1 MKNLIELAIDFA
13 TEAHKGQTRWDK
25 TPYINHPIAVMDLA
39 IDFYRKDAF
48 SLYGEFYKIAAEQYT
63 GPVKDYENYI
73 RIVALFH
80 DICED
85 VENYKNKEYN
95 LVCDFFASLHK
106 NSIIYYLDDHI
117 LISALRAL
125 NKNYH
130 NSYLDFILAAKK
142 KPLAKIVKKAD
153 LTHNLSDL
161 TKGSMKEKYELALY
175 ILDN

>member
-1 MKNLIELAIDFA
+1 MNPLIEFAVEFA
-13 TEAHKGQTRWDK
+13 TKQHEGQTRWDK

-63 GPVKDYENYI
+63 GPIKDYESYI
-73 RIVALFH
+73 GIVALFH

-95 LVCDFFASLHK
+95 LVYDFFAFLHK
-106 NSIIYYLDDHI
+106 NSIIYHLDDYALI
-117 LISALRAL
+117 LALRTL
-125 NKNYH
+125 NKNYYK
-130 NSYLDFILAAKK
+130 SYLDFILAAKSNS
-142 KPLAKIVKKAD
+142 LAKIVKKAD

-161 TKGSMKEKYELALY
+161 TKGSMKQKYELALY